1 MKRVYIAYGSFEGPL
16 LSTGMRRALEKR
28 GFLLTD
34 NIGSAHIVIAH
45 SGGHLEINDRTQHE
59 KILLIDP
66 AFPNHTPIPINW
78 LKHVG
83 FEFRTILLSRDW
95 PFFVRKYS
103 IHLWYILF
111 GIQRSKLLW
120 HKYPEADIRKWNY
133 PNVYITLSKDTTWRS
148 PYSSPRIIRT
158 FNASHGDCWLHPERY
173 LDIL

>member
-1 MKRVYIAYGSFEGPL
+1 
-16 LSTGMRRALEKR
+16 MRRALEKR

-103 IHLWYILF
+103 IHLWYICLAYNAQSF
-111 GIQRSKLLW
+111 CGI
-120 HKYPEADIRKWNY
+120 N
-133 PNVYITLSKDTTWRS
+133 
-148 PYSSPRIIRT
+148 
-158 FNASHGDCWLHPERY
+158 
-173 LDIL
+173 ILRLTYENGTIQMSI